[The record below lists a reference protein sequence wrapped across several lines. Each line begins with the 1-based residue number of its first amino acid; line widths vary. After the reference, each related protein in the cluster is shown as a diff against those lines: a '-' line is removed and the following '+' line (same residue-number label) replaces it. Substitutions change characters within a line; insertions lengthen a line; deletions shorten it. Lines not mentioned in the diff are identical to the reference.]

1 MKKTLIAVAALAAT
15 TAFAQNVT
23 VTGTLDATYRS
34 SKTETAGGTAVNTTR
49 LGKDGI
55 GTTGF
60 TLAGTEDLGG
70 GLKGV
75 FLVENNFDVSNT
87 GTEGSSSATGQRLS
101 TGQVFVGV
109 EGSFGSI
116 KLGAAN
122 SPTLTTQSGR
132 AGSFG
137 TKDGGRAALTAN
149 GYTTLMGLSV
159 TRNDASFVYASP
171 NFSGFSIGLAYSPK
185 SDDGTTPGAG
195 AMSDVGLNYANGPI
209 AAGVSVFNQEIG
221 SGYNDNTS
229 TLVNTPAVATKSA
242 LTTYFVTYDFK
253 FAKFGLGG
261 HTYKGSNAASVD
273 TVDNA
278 GMNVLAEV
286 PVTPA
291 LALTVNYQRLDD
303 KLTANADS
311 TQTAVGAQYS
321 LSKRSMAYA
330 RYINQTAD
338 NAAGATV
345 EKANRFLVGLRH
357 NF

>member
-23 VTGTLDATYRS
+23 ITGTLDATYRS
-34 SKTETAGGTAVNTTR
+34 SKTSTAAGTDVNTSR

-60 TLAGTEDLGG
+60 TLSGNEDLGG
-70 GLKGV
+70 GLKAV

-87 GTEGSSSATGQRLS
+87 GTEGTTSATGTNNS

-109 EGSFGSI
+109 EGSFGSL

-122 SPTLTTQSGR
+122 SPTLTIQGGR

-137 TKDGGRAALTAN
+137 TKDGGRAALGAN

-171 NFSGFSIGLAYSPK
+171 NFSGFSIGLAYAPK

-195 AMSDVGLNYANGPI
+195 ALSDVGLNYANGPI

-221 SGYNDNTS
+221 VGTGTN
-229 TLVNTPAVATKSA
+229 VPAVATKSA
-242 LTTYFVTYDFK
+242 LTSYFVTYDFK

>member
-15 TAFAQNVT
+15 SAFAQNVT

-34 SKTETAGGTAVNTTR
+34 SKTTTAAGTDVNTTR

-87 GTEGSSSATGQRLS
+87 GTEGTSSATGQRFS

-171 NFSGFSIGLAYSPK
+171 NFSGFSIGLAYAPK

-195 AMSDVGLNYANGPI
+195 ALSDVGLNYANGPI

-221 SGYNDNTS
+221 SGTG
-229 TLVNTPAVATKSA
+229 VNVAAVATKSA
-242 LTTYFVTYDFK
+242 LTSYFVTYDFK

-278 GMNVLAEV
+278 GMNLLAEV

-291 LALTVNYQRLDD
+291 LALTVNYQRVDD
-303 KLTANADS
+303 KLTANVDT
-311 TQTAVGAQYS
+311 TQVAVGAQYS
-321 LSKRSMAYA
+321 LSKRSMVYA

-338 NAAGATV
+338 NVAANAI
-345 EKANRFLVGLRH
+345 EKANRVLVGLRH

>member
-34 SKTETAGGTAVNTTR
+34 SKTSTVAGTDVNTTR

-60 TLAGTEDLGG
+60 TLAGNEDLGG
-70 GLKGV
+70 GLKAV
-75 FLVENNFDVSNT
+75 FLVEQNFDVSNT
-87 GTEGSSSATGQRLS
+87 GTEGTTSATGTNNS

-109 EGSFGSI
+109 EGSFGSL

-122 SPTLTTQSGR
+122 SPTLTIQGGR

-137 TKDGGRAALTAN
+137 TKDGGRAALGA
-149 GYTTLMGLSV
+149 GSYSTLMGLSV
-159 TRNDASFVYASP
+159 TRNDSTFVYASP
-171 NFSGFSIGLAYSPK
+171 NFSGFSLGLAYSPK

-195 AMSDVGLNYANGPI
+195 ALSDVGLNYANGPI

-221 SGYNDNTS
+221 IGTGTN
-229 TLVNTPAVATKSA
+229 VPAVTTKSA
-242 LTTYFVTYDFK
+242 LTSYFVSYDFK
-253 FAKFGLGG
+253 FAKFALGG

-278 GMNVLAEV
+278 GMNLLAEV

-311 TQTAVGAQYS
+311 TQAAVGAQYS
-321 LSKRSMAYA
+321 LSKRSMVYA
-330 RYINQTAD
+330 RYINQTVD
-338 NAAGATV
+338 NVTGATI
-345 EKANRFLVGLRH
+345 EKANRMLVGLRH

>member
-15 TAFAQNVT
+15 AAFAQNVT

-34 SKTETAGGTAVNTTR
+34 GKTSTVGGTDVNASR

-70 GLKGV
+70 GLKGL

-87 GTEGSSSATGQRLS
+87 GTEGTASATGANNS

-122 SPTLTTQSGR
+122 SPTLSIQGGR

-137 TKDGGRAALTAN
+137 TKDGGRAALTAG

-159 TRNDASFVYASP
+159 TRNDSTIVYGSP
-171 NFSGFSIGLAYSPK
+171 NFSGFSVGLAYSPK
-185 SDDGTTPGAG
+185 SDDATNPGAG
-195 AMSDVGLNYANGPI
+195 ALSDVGLNYANGPI
-209 AAGVSVFNQEIG
+209 AAGVSVFNQEAG
-221 SGYNDNTS
+221 TGTG
-229 TLVNTPAVATKSA
+229 VNVAASDKNA
-242 LTTYFVTYDFK
+242 LTSYFVTYDFK

-261 HTYKGSNAASVD
+261 HNFKATTIAGADKTENS
-273 TVDNA
+273 
-278 GMNVLAEV
+278 GMNALAEV

-303 KLTANADS
+303 KRDFNLDS

-321 LSKRSMAYA
+321 LSKRTMAYA
-330 RYINQTAD
+330 RYINQTTD
-338 NAAGATV
+338 NATGAATV
-345 EKANRFLVGLRH
+345 EKANRMLVGLRH

>member
-23 VTGTLDATYRS
+23 ITGTLDATYRS

-60 TLAGTEDLGG
+60 TLSGNEDLGG
-70 GLKGV
+70 GLKAV

-87 GTEGSSSATGQRLS
+87 GTEGATSATGTNNS

-109 EGSFGSI
+109 EGSFGSL

-122 SPTLTTQSGR
+122 SPTLTIQGGR

-137 TKDGGRAALTAN
+137 TKDGGRAALGAN

-171 NFSGFSIGLAYSPK
+171 NFSGFSIGLAYAPK

-195 AMSDVGLNYANGPI
+195 ALSDVGLNYANGPI

-221 SGYNDNTS
+221 SGTG
-229 TLVNTPAVATKSA
+229 VNVAAVATKSA
-242 LTTYFVTYDFK
+242 LTSYFVTYDFK

-278 GMNVLAEV
+278 GMNLLAEV

>member
-34 SKTETAGGTAVNTTR
+34 SNSTTAVTDVKTNATR

-70 GLKGV
+70 GLKAS

-87 GTEGSSSATGQRLS
+87 GTEGASSATGSRLS

-109 EGSFGSI
+109 EGSFGSV

-122 SPTLTTQSGR
+122 SPTLTIQGGR

-137 TKDGGRAALTAN
+137 TKDGGRAALGA
-149 GYTTLMGLSV
+149 GAYTTLMGLSV
-159 TRNDASFVYASP
+159 TRNDSTIVYGSP
-171 NFSGFSIGLAYSPK
+171 NFSGFSVGLAYSPK
-185 SDDGTTPGAG
+185 SDDGTNPGAG
-195 AMSDVGLNYANGPI
+195 ALSDIGLNYANGPI
-209 AAGVSVFNQEIG
+209 AAGVSVFNQEAG
-221 SGYNDNTS
+221 TGTGVNVAATDKNT
-229 TLVNTPAVATKSA
+229 
-242 LTTYFVTYDFK
+242 LTSYFVTYDFK

-261 HTYKGSNAASVD
+261 HNFKATNIAGTAD
-273 TVDNA
+273 TAENTGV
-278 GMNVLAEV
+278 NVLAEV
-286 PVTPA
+286 PLTPA
-291 LALTVNYQRLDD
+291 LALTVNLQRVDD
-303 KLTANADS
+303 KTTANLDT
-311 TQTAVGAQYS
+311 TQNAVGVQYS

-330 RYINQTAD
+330 RYINQKAD
-338 NAAGATV
+338 NVASGST
-345 EKANRFLVGLRH
+345 EKADRLLVGLRH